1 MSRTGCAAA
10 AIVAAISASVCSGAR
25 ANDPGMI
32 AFGAGA
38 FDFLHDYKTPEFR
51 GEYRFGE
58 GLFVFKPLVGVFI
71 TPRAS
76 VLAYGGIRADLVLAD
91 HYVIMPVAAVGYYN
105 RGNGK
110 DLGSPLEFKTG
121 AEFAWQFDNASRV
134 GIAFDHLSNAGVAK
148 RNPGEE
154 NLLLMYSLP
163 LGGAP

>member
-1 MSRTGCAAA
+1 MSRTGCVAAL
-10 AIVAAISASVCSGAR
+10 VAAIGAGACSAAY
-25 ANDPGMI
+25 ADDPGMV

-38 FDFLHDYKTPEFR
+38 YDFLHNYKTPEFR

-58 GLFVFKPLVGVFI
+58 GIYVFKPLAGVFV

-76 VLAYGGIRADLVLAD
+76 VFAYGGIRADLIFAE
-91 HYVIMPVAAVGYYN
+91 HYVIMPVAAVGYYD

-121 AEFAWQFDNASRV
+121 AEFAWRFDNASRL
-134 GIAFDHLSNAGVAK
+134 GIAFDHLSNAGIAK

-154 NLLLMYSLP
+154 NLLLMYSWP
-163 LGGAP
+163 LDGAP